1 MSAEM
6 IESSTLRIADG
17 PPRAE
22 QDSDTQYHNKVFRQL
37 HREAI
42 HHRKALRMYMAHAQ
56 RNQTLYAPIVGVRWP
71 LLEYVRKTLPRGTEG
86 HKRHSAKALTDFADT
101 VYAHAV
107 AKAITQTDS
116 IAEQYRYDL
125 ANRVKN
131 CGVWMGYK
139 ECPDGHR
146 QAHVS
151 MCDKTKYCRR
161 CARIKAH
168 RQAKEIALILE
179 KLMQRPRAGY
189 WLRMLT
195 VTVKNTGDIEADVRR
210 CNESFSKL
218 WRSLYGG
225 KHSHAAAIR
234 FTELGAEN
242 GTAHAHVLMYAPFV
256 SHKTISEKWEQF
268 TGDSMVVEIHNIG
281 GMKDGAWSVK
291 RQAIQQAAHE
301 VCKYATDFDKWV
313 ERYGVEKGAEKVLAI
328 GLKLHGLHMRQTY
341 GCFRKAVF
349 ERRMGYPIPRP
360 PKDETVNRCGC
371 CGKLWHKYVEVAEP
385 RGPPT
390 LRIVST

>member
-1 MSAEM
+1 
-6 IESSTLRIADG
+6 
-17 PPRAE
+17 
-22 QDSDTQYHNKVFRQL
+22 
-37 HREAI
+37 
-42 HHRKALRMYMAHAQ
+42 MAYAQ
-56 RNQTLYAPIVGVRWP
+56 RNQSLYAPIVGTRWP

-101 VYAHAV
+101 VYSHAI
-107 AKAITQTDS
+107 AKAITQNES
-116 IAEQYRYDL
+116 IPEQYRYDH

-131 CGVWMGYK
+131 CGTWMGFK

-151 MCDKTKYCRR
+151 FCDYHKYCRR

-168 RQAKEIALILE
+168 RQAKEIALVAE
-179 KLMQRPRAGY
+179 KMMSKPRVGY

-210 CNESFSKL
+210 CNESFAKL
-218 WRSLYGG
+218 WRSLYAG
-225 KHSHAAAIR
+225 KNSHSSAIR
-234 FTELGAEN
+234 FTELGPEN
-242 GTAHAHVLMYAPFV
+242 ATAHAHALMYVPFID
-256 SHKTISEKWEQF
+256 KEIISAKWHQI
-268 TGDSMVVEIHNIG
+268 TGDSMIIKIQNIG
-281 GMKDGAWSVK
+281 DKVNGRRVLK
-291 RQAIQQAAHE
+291 REHIQQAAHE

>member
-1 MSAEM
+1 
-6 IESSTLRIADG
+6 
-17 PPRAE
+17 
-22 QDSDTQYHNKVFRQL
+22 
-37 HREAI
+37 
-42 HHRKALRMYMAHAQ
+42 MYMAYAQ
-56 RNQTLYAPIVGVRWP
+56 RNQSLYAPIVGVRWP

-291 RQAIQQAAHE
+291 RQAIQQASYE